1 MLPDGNKL
9 LFETGTDMAGD
20 EEDREELRSRRLLE
34 IPATMQDEEEDEFG
48 KLATGTPAISG
59 ILVTLTHGWYSNEL

>member
-1 MLPDGNKL
+1 
-9 LFETGTDMAGD
+9 MAGN

-48 KLATGTPAISG
+48 KLATETPVTSG
-59 ILVTLTHGWYSNEL
+59 ILVTLTHG